1 MTCRPAGLAHQGLLP
16 SCRDRVLFFPDDRDG
31 GGEAL
36 PGHPCRLSRG
46 GAECAEAGNAGDDGI
61 GEACLP
67 RRLGRTGVHRNQ
79 GAQATLVF
87 VATMLHLA
95 GMPKPALRPP
105 GETHGE
111 TQAAAA
117 KASRR

>member
-16 SCRDRVLFFPDDRDG
+16 SCRDRVLFFPTTGTGVEKPYQGTRAACPVVGPNAPRPATPGTTVLERHVCQDG
-31 GGEAL
+31 
-36 PGHPCRLSRG
+36 
-46 GAECAEAGNAGDDGI
+46 
-61 GEACLP
+61 
-67 RRLGRTGVHRNQ
+67 LGRTGVHRNQ
-79 GAQATLVF
+79 GAEATLVF

-105 GETHGE
+105 GETHGQ